1 MERASI
7 PSYSYTAK
15 SYCLLMKPGIIFGNL
30 ITTAGGFAL
39 ASKGALHG
47 GLFFATLLGLSLVI
61 GSACAFNNYIDR
73 EADAQMA
80 RTKNRP
86 LVRGDVSP
94 KGALAFAAVLGFAG
108 SGVLIALTNFLTLCI
123 ALFGFLVYVLLY
135 SFSKYHSI
143 HGTLI
148 GSIAGAVPP
157 VVGYC
162 ALSNSLDVAA
172 WILFGIIVAW
182 QMPHFFAIAIYRLK
196 DYEKA
201 GIPVLPL
208 QKGMLRTKVEMI
220 LYVIAFTAVS
230 TLLTVC
236 GYTGKGYLVIALA
249 LGILWLAL
257 GLQGLMRSDDI
268 RWARKMFL
276 FSLVVITFQFISIPF
291 SIA

>member
-1 MERASI
+1 
-7 PSYSYTAK
+7 
-15 SYCLLMKPGIIFGNL
+15 MKPGIILGNL

-39 ASKGALHG
+39 ASRGTFHPD
-47 GLFFATLLGLSLVI
+47 LFLAALLGLSLVI

-73 EADAQMA
+73 EADGQMA

-86 LVRGDVSP
+86 LVQGAISP
-94 KGALAFAAVLGFAG
+94 KGALVFAAVLGIAG
-108 SGVLIALTNFLTLCI
+108 SAVLAVATNLLTLCV

-162 ALSNSLDVAA
+162 AVSNSLDAAA

-208 QKGMLRTKVEMI
+208 KKGMFRTKIEMI
-220 LYVIAFTAVS
+220 FYVIGFTTAS
-230 TLLTVC
+230 SLLTVC
-236 GYTGKGYLVIALA
+236 GYTGKGYLLIALA
-249 LGILWLAL
+249 LGIVWLAL
-257 GLQGLMRSDDI
+257 AVQGLKRSNEI
-268 RWARKMFL
+268 RWARQMFI
-276 FSLVVITFQFISIPF
+276 FSLVVVTIQFLTIPF
-291 SIA
+291 SLA